1 MKGKE
6 QQQLANLARMG
17 KGAETSSLDPL
28 MTLLVQV
35 VIVGMRSWGSS
46 GTGKEGKSVQ
56 KPGESLPKRLGIVAV
71 WTQMHWLSKR
81 LSA

>member
-6 QQQLANLARMG
+6 QQQLANLARTG

-35 VIVGMRSWGSS
+35 VTNGMRPMGC
-46 GTGKEGKSVQ
+46 GGK
-56 KPGESLPKRLGIVAV
+56 
-71 WTQMHWLSKR
+71 
-81 LSA
+81 